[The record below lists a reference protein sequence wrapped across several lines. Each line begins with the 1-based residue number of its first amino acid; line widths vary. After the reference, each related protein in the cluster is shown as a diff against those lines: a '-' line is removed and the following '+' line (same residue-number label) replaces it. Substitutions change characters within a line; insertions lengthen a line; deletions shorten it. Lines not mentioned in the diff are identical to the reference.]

1 MATLRKKDWL
11 ILSGLGLL
19 LCCGGGTALGLNSPD
34 AAPEP
39 AVTTAPPLERIAD
52 LPAEPAP
59 TPTVDQ
65 VAVEASRSA
74 ASERAET
81 LAKEKAAKEKAEKAE
96 KKRAEQER
104 KKQQQEA
111 RQAEEEARKDEDDE
125 GSTSVYYKNC
135 TAVRAAGAD
144 PIRRGDPGYAGHLDR
159 DGDGVGCE

>member
-19 LCCGGGTALGLNSPD
+19 LCCGGGTALGLNAPD
-34 AAPEP
+34 ATPEP

-59 TPTVDQ
+59 PPT
-65 VAVEASRSA
+65 RGHGG
-74 ASERAET
+74 RP
-81 LAKEKAAKEKAEKAE
+81 
-96 KKRAEQER
+96 
-104 KKQQQEA
+104 A
-111 RQAEEEARKDEDDE
+111 R
-125 GSTSVYYKNC
+125 C

-144 PIRRGDPGYAGHLDR
+144 PIRRGDPGYAKHLDR